1 MNMANSTDKQRLL
14 NREWILILLVSVTFF
29 IVYLKYIFDGNMYV
43 FRDMGSDC
51 RDQFFPMYNDIVL
64 RLRKENFS
72 LWNAD
77 WGLGMDVL
85 TRQEWIMDPAA
96 LIIILA
102 GWVLGTGV
110 IAPLLVVT
118 QYIKVL
124 LCGVLMLKLLEK
136 YGIKSEVSLL
146 LGSYVYAFNPFL
158 MLWGQH
164 YYFGAACIYIVI
176 LMILIEDWLA
186 ERNVRSISNTAT
198 SVRSNILLYYALT
211 VGLFCIY
218 SVYLCYMAM
227 VFMAFYILLRYLFS
241 SYCGIKCLLADAA
254 KVIAYTFLG
263 LFIATG
269 MIVVFYDIN
278 VNVSFRISDMPLLQ
292 RLLTVPKRYPLTY
305 YKQII
310 SRMVSSNI
318 LESEELGGYYYELPQ
333 LAVAAVGGI
342 PLLAQGYLNICKSL
356 RHSGIRQKIVFGLSS
371 LLVFVLVFLPVGS
384 MIVNG
389 FQYPFGRYPF
399 IILPIMTV
407 VFTTGADYLF
417 EERKLDLPVAVCS
430 ILFLSIVL
438 LTKGGEWSGNILP
451 TTEARRHTLWA
462 LNVLFIVAALM
473 STKKKQM
480 VLYYVILPALFIGL
494 IYDNFATVS
503 ERETIEISRSEKSI
517 ITDCL
522 NELKNGD
529 SNYYRVE
536 KNIDVD
542 SALGDSLYLS
552 YHPAT
557 GYCSTIN
564 KYVAEF
570 YEKVWPSVGTST
582 VNRADGYFTSDEMYK
597 DTIMSL
603 LGVKYIIADKDYD
616 QLSNEYYV
624 KTVPDEN
631 HRIYQNKSAGSIIS
645 TFHHVISTDEFES
658 ADPAQRNALLK
669 SCLIVQPEETE
680 QNPLHNTD
688 GINLSV
694 PIEGCSSTREI
705 NDGHFIADVSM
716 KSDGYIFISIPYRD
730 GWKLGVNGKEAQFI
744 RADYGFI
751 AVKEPVGEYHLEM
764 VFDNKMYPVGLAISL
779 AGFTLWV
786 FLYLRN
792 KRTKNRQI

>member
-1 MNMANSTDKQRLL
+1 M
-14 NREWILILLVSVTFF
+14 LISVTFL

-43 FRDMGSDC
+43 FGDMGSDC

-64 RLRKENFS
+64 RLRKGNFS

-102 GWVLGTGV
+102 GWGMGTSV

-118 QYIKVL
+118 QYVKVL
-124 LCGVLMLKLLEK
+124 LCGVLMLKLLGK
-136 YGIKSEVSLL
+136 YEIKSDVALL

-164 YYFGAACIYIVI
+164 YYFGAACVYIVI
-176 LMILIEDWLA
+176 LMIFAENWLA
-186 ERNVRSISNTAT
+186 ELNGRSIPNTASRVKSNT
-198 SVRSNILLYYALT
+198 LLHYSLT

-241 SYCGIKCLLADAA
+241 SYHGIKCFFADTV

-263 LFIATG
+263 LFIASG

-278 VNVSFRISDMPLLQ
+278 VNVSFRISDTPLLK
-292 RLLTVPKRYPLTY
+292 RLLSVPKRYPLNY
-305 YKQII
+305 YKQLI
-310 SRMVSSNI
+310 SRMVSNNI
-318 LESEELGGYYYELPQ
+318 FEPEELGGNYYELPQ
-333 LAVAAVGGI
+333 LAIAAVGGI
-342 PLLAQGYLNICKSL
+342 PLLAQGYLNIRKSL
-356 RHSGIRQKIVFGLSS
+356 RNSGIRQKVVFVLAS
-371 LLVFVLVFLPVGS
+371 LLVFALVFLPVGS

-389 FQYPFGRYPF
+389 FQYPFGRYTF

-407 VFTTGADYLF
+407 VFVIGADYLF
-417 EERKLDLPVAVCS
+417 EERKIDLPVAVCS

-438 LTKGGEWSGNILP
+438 LTKGGERSGNILP
-451 TTEARRHTLWA
+451 TTEARRHALWA
-462 LNVLFIVAALM
+462 LNVAFIASALVPARKRRM
-473 STKKKQM
+473 A
-480 VLYYVILPALFIGL
+480 LYYVTLPALLIGL

-503 ERETIEISRSEKSI
+503 ERETIEISRSEKETLI
-517 ITDCL
+517 ECL
-522 NELKNGD
+522 NELKDGD
-529 SNYYRVE
+529 PNYYRVE
-536 KNIDVD
+536 KNIGID

-552 YHPAT
+552 YHSAT

-564 KYVAEF
+564 KYIAEF
-570 YEKVWPSVGTST
+570 YEKVWPSVGTPM
-582 VNRADGYFTSDEMYK
+582 VNRADKYIASDEMYN
-597 DTIMSL
+597 DTVMSL
-603 LGVKYIIADKDYD
+603 LGVKYIIADKNYD
-616 QLSNEYYV
+616 QLANAYYV
-624 KTVPDEN
+624 KTAPDEN
-631 HRIYQNKSAGSIIS
+631 HWIYQNKSAGSIIS
-645 TFHHVISTDEFES
+645 TFHHVVSTDEFES

-669 SCLIVQPEETE
+669 SCLIVQTEEAE
-680 QNPLHNTD
+680 GNPLHNTE
-688 GINLSV
+688 GINLSD

-705 NDGHFIADVSM
+705 NDGHFLADVSM

-730 GWKLGVNGKEAQFI
+730 GWKLTVNGKEAHFI
-744 RADYGFI
+744 RADYGFL
-751 AVKEPVGEYHLEM
+751 AVKEPAGEYHLEM
-764 VFDNKMYPVGLAISL
+764 QFDNQLYPVGLTASMV
-779 AGFTLWV
+779 GFALWL

-792 KRTKNRQI
+792 KRAKNV